1 MHEYVMLVL
10 WDTFATDI
18 LSTVRHSRGNV
29 HKVMNIKDVSGVLY
43 IMNMCIRLENDW
55 TRK

>member
-1 MHEYVMLVL
+1 MHGYVMLAL

-29 HKVMNIKDVSGVLY
+29 HKVMNIKDVLECY
-43 IMNMCIRLENDW
+43 I
-55 TRK
+55 